1 MFIIIVCIMVVVDRI
16 SKIWA
21 IENLKNSNSWNVLGD
36 FFQLSYVENTGAAFG
51 MLKNARW
58 FFLVFTILILLGILY
73 YYLTH
78 RKEFDRVK
86 VLLLAFFIGGTIGN
100 LIDRWA
106 WGYVVDFLSVNIGTY
121 SFPVFNIADIGITLS
136 VLSFILLML
145 KEDQEDK
152 HV

>member
-1 MFIIIVCIMVVVDRI
+1 MFLIIVFIMVVVDRI

-21 IENLKNSNSWNVLGD
+21 IENLKNSDSLKMLGD

-58 FFLVFTILILLGILY
+58 FFLVFTIIVLIGILY

-78 RKEFDRVK
+78 RKEFDGVK
-86 VLLLAFFIGGTIGN
+86 ILLLAFFIGGTIGN
-100 LIDRWA
+100 LIDRWM
-106 WGYVVDFLSVNIGTY
+106 WGYVVDFVSINIGTY

-136 VLSFILLML
+136 VLLFIFLIL
-145 KEDQEDK
+145 KEEQEDK